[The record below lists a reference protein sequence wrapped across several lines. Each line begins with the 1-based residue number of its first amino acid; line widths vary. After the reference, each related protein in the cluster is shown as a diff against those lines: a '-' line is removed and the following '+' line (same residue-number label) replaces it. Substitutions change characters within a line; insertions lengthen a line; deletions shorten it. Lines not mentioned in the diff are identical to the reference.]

1 MELPLIVE
9 IKGRDCLK
17 VTSLDPF
24 KIEVIA
30 CHHLMQT
37 LNDSRRSHGENIKN
51 WPLPAGTDHSNLL
64 IKELIL
70 KLNNKWKHVYT
81 DDEVCHCR
89 TISLETIEL
98 AIFHGATTAERVT
111 QMTTASSA
119 CGTCRPDVEKILK
132 FRLGDGT

>member
-9 IKGRDCLK
+9 IKGRDFLK
-17 VTSLDPF
+17 VTSLEPF
-24 KIEVIA
+24 KMEVIG
-30 CHHLMQT
+30 CHQLMEA
-37 LNDSRRSHGENIKN
+37 LNQFKKSHGDNIKN
-51 WPLPAGTDHSNLL
+51 WPLPVTKDHSSLL

-70 KLNNKWKHVYT
+70 KLNGQWKHVYT
-81 DDEVCHCR
+81 DEEVCHCR

-98 AIFHGATTAERVT
+98 AIYHGATTAERVT

-132 FRLGDGT
+132 FRLADRV

>member
-9 IKGRDCLK
+9 IKGRDLLK

-24 KIEVIA
+24 KMEVIA
-30 CHHLMQT
+30 CHQLLET
-37 LNDSRRSHGENIKN
+37 LKKLKNEHGENIKS
-51 WPLPAGTDHSNLL
+51 WPLPTGIDHASLL

-70 KLNNKWKHVYT
+70 KLNDQWKPVYT
-81 DDEVCHCR
+81 DEEVCHCR
-89 TISLETIEL
+89 TISLETIEQ

-132 FRLGDGT
+132 FRLGDGI

>member
-1 MELPLIVE
+1 MEIPLIVE
-9 IKGRDCLK
+9 IKGRDLLK
-17 VTSLDPF
+17 VTSLEPF
-24 KIEVIA
+24 KMEVIA
-30 CHHLMQT
+30 CHKLMQT
-37 LNDSRRSHGENIKN
+37 LNDLKKQFGENIKS
-51 WPLPAGTDHSNLL
+51 WPMPTGIDHASLL

-70 KLNNKWKHVYT
+70 KLNDQWKHVYL

-89 TISLETIEL
+89 TISLEMIEL

-132 FRLGDGT
+132 FRLGDGI